1 MYCYFYINPLI
12 YLHMRKNNLK
22 QVVIVLFMSLFTII
36 GCTKKED
43 PVVETISPPSA
54 NAAIDITDTSF
65 TAKWNKVFVAQS
77 YLLDVSTS
85 NNFSTVLPGFNSK
98 PVADANGVPVTGLTS
113 GTRYYYRVRA
123 VKGTLI
129 SGYSNVIE
137 VETTGFV
144 EPTTP
149 LKVKVGTNFFV
160 GAAVNSFNL
169 AGGYNTTIKRE
180 FSSITAENEMK
191 MANIFRGPNDYNWT
205 ELDILLGYAAANGI
219 NVHGHAL
226 VWHASIPSWLN
237 SYSGTDAQF
246 ELLIKNYITAV
257 VDHCK
262 GKVKSWDVV
271 NEAVNDG
278 GGYRTSIF
286 RQRIG
291 TDYII
296 KCFQWARAADPNAL
310 LFYND
315 YNTSFDIPKQ
325 NEVYTLVDA
334 LKAAGNI
341 IDGVGMQMHIT
352 YNYPTKAQLT
362 TDTNRI
368 VGKGLK
374 VHYSELDIR
383 VNPQPDPAIT
393 FLTLERDLA
402 QKAKFK
408 EVVQIFNAIPPVNKY
423 AITTWGIKDNDSWI
437 LTQPEFG
444 NRIDWPLLFDKDF
457 GNKKAHTGFLEG
469 LD

>member
-1 MYCYFYINPLI
+1 MK
-12 YLHMRKNNLK
+12 KNNLK
-22 QVVIVLFMSLFTII
+22 QVVIILFMSLFAII
-36 GCTKKED
+36 SCTKKDE
-43 PVVETISPPSA
+43 VVVDTIGTPTATLPT
-54 NAAIDITDTSF
+54 NITDTGF
-65 TAKWNKVFVAQS
+65 TVKWNRVYGAQS
-77 YLLDVSTS
+77 YLLDISTA
-85 NNFSTVLPGFNSK
+85 NNFSTVLPDFNSK
-98 PVADANGVPVTGLTS
+98 SVPDANGVPVTGLNT
-113 GTRYYYRVRA
+113 GTKYYYRVRA

-137 VETTGFV
+137 AETTGAV

-149 LKVKVGTNFFV
+149 LKVKAGTNFYV

-169 AGGYNTTIKRE
+169 TGGYNTTIKRE

-191 MANIFRGPNDYNWT
+191 MANIFRGPNNYNWT
-205 ELDILLGYAAANGI
+205 ELDILLAYAAANGI

-226 VWHASIPSWLN
+226 VWHASIPTWLN
-237 SYSGTDAQF
+237 TFSGTDAQF
-246 ELLIKNYITAV
+246 EQLIKDYITAV

-271 NEAVNDG
+271 NEAVKDG
-278 GGYRTSIF
+278 GGYRNSIF
-286 RQRIG
+286 QQRMG
-291 TDYII
+291 ADYIT

-315 YNTSFDIPKQ
+315 YNTSFDISKQ
-325 NEVYTLVDA
+325 NEVFALVDV
-334 LKAAGNI
+334 LKGAGNI

-352 YNYPTKAQLT
+352 YNSPTKAQLT

-383 VNPQPDPAIT
+383 VNPQPDTPIT
-393 FLTLERDLA
+393 FLTPERDLA
-402 QKAKFK
+402 QKAKYK
-408 EVVQIFNAIPPVNKY
+408 EVVQIFNAIPAGNKY
-423 AITTWGIKDNDSWI
+423 AITTWGIKDDDSWI
-437 LTQPEFG
+437 LTQSEFG